1 MLLSFIIKSF
11 TMQQLFLII
20 CPVCSS
26 VWKKLMEQLL
36 LRWFSWN
43 EKNPWI
49 LKSTFAK
56 VLMYVFQQM
65 RQRREKADYNF
76 WVEEKKVNATFQKDV
91 LGDFWFQG
99 TKKLFQ
105 MGFFKIVSSFLSLS
119 KVSSHFRNHL
129 LKTPVWPIFCDKIVL
144 GTWTILCA
152 VSVKINVI

>member
-26 VWKKLMEQLL
+26 VWKNEMEQLL

-43 EKNPWI
+43 EKIPEF
-49 LKSTFAK
+49 SR
-56 VLMYVFQQM
+56 VLLPKCLCMFFN
-65 RQRREKADYNF
+65 RCD
-76 WVEEKKVNATFQKDV
+76 WGEKKPIIIFELKRKKLMPLFKKDV

-105 MGFFKIVSSFLSLS
+105 MGFFKIVSSFLSFS